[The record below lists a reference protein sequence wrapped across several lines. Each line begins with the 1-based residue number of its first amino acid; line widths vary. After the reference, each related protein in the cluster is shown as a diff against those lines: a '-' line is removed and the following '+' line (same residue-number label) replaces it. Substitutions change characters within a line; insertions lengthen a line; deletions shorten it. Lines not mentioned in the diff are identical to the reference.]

1 MNVINLS
8 IIIILLSLILLFYS
22 HEMFQIYNL
31 NTDVIKIECKGET
44 GSKGPTG
51 SPGELI
57 Y

>member
-31 NTDVIKIECKGET
+31 NTNVIKIECKGET
-44 GSKGPTG
+44 GSKGSTG